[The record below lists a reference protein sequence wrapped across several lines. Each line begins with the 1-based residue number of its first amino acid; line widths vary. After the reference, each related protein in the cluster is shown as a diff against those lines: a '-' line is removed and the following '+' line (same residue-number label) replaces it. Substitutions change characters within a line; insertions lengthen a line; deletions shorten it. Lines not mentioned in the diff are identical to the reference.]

1 MTCLID
7 SRVGN
12 APAVTAPITAVSDER
27 KYYGEKVTNASQVAV
42 KERSILSVNLKPEQ
56 YIAFQL
62 SYISE
67 QRGVYLYLEDGV
79 FYITVYVDNRDLDLN
94 RRIFEQERSMI
105 SFYRHQYKFDLSIIP
120 LQNRQLAEMGPKGM
134 KVL

>member
-7 SRVGN
+7 NGAT

-27 KYYGEKVTNASQVAV
+27 QYDGGKVTNAGEVVV
-42 KERSILSVNLKPEQ
+42 KEQSVLSVNLKPEQ
-56 YIAFQL
+56 YIAFHL

-67 QRGVYLYLEDGV
+67 QRGVYLYLENGV
-79 FYITVYVDNRDLDLN
+79 YYITVYVDNRDLDLN
-94 RRIFEQERSMI
+94 RRIFEQERNLMHL
-105 SFYRHQYKFDLSIIP
+105 YRHQYKFDLSIIP
-120 LQNRQLAEMGPKGM
+120 LQNRQLAEMGPKGT